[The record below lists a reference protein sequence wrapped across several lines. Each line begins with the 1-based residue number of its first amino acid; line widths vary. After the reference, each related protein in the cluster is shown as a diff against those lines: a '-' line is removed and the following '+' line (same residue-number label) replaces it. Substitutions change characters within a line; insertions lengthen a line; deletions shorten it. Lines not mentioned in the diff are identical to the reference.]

1 MGLAC
6 GCRLGSGGRAG
17 TSGDRPAVSWGRTVP
32 LSVAQAPNMPSVV
45 QEEEAGALDMPGT
58 GRPVAVREVVD
69 NLNESRSEPL
79 AYTTVMTVMSRL
91 AEKDALSRRK
101 SGRSYVYE
109 ANAPDAAGIA
119 VKDVLRAYGDVAVA
133 HFVDEA
139 RADPSLR
146 RRLQRLLDEDDG

>member
-1 MGLAC
+1 MNGEKLSRKDFGPLESEVMGVVW
-6 GCRLGSGGRAG
+6 RA
-17 TSGDRPAVSWGRTVP
+17 
-32 LSVAQAPNMPSVV
+32 
-45 QEEEAGALDMPGT
+45 

-69 NLNESRSEPL
+69 DLNESRAEPL

-91 AEKDALSRRK
+91 AEKDTLSRRK
-101 SGRSYVYE
+101 VGRGYVYE

-133 HFVDEA
+133 HFIDEA